1 MSTAATKKRATSQR
15 GMAGSSVSV
24 RIMKAASAADA
35 SAGVSLP
42 FLKKALKAGGYDVD
56 ANRARIITA
65 LKRLVAK
72 KDLVQVKGSGAS
84 GSFKANKNLS
94 KPGRKKV
101 AQRKK
106 REVKKVKRTRARKAA
121 AGTAA
126 AKKKTAKR
134 PKKARKPKFG
144 RPLTRTLRSATKKP
158 K

>member
-1 MSTAATKKRATSQR
+1 
-15 GMAGSSVSV
+15 MAGSSLSDL
-24 RIMKAASAADA
+24 IIKAASAADA
-35 SAGVSLP
+35 SAGVSLA

-84 GSFKANKNLS
+84 GSFKVNTNLS
-94 KPGRKKV
+94 KPAKV
-101 AQRKK
+101 AQKK
-106 REVKKVKRTRARKAA
+106 KTEVKRFKRTRARKAA
-121 AGTAA
+121 AAAAA

-144 RPLTRTLRSATKKP
+144 RPVTRSLRSATKK
-158 K
+158 